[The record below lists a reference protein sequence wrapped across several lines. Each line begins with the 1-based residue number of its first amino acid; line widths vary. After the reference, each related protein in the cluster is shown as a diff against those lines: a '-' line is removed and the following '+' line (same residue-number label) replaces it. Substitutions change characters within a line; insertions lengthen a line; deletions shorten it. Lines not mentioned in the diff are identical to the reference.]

1 MGRSRIATGLEK
13 LMSDLPKLLMQ
24 RNLAESSQMKKLSIA
39 ATEGYLKEAANFTT
53 VAQFDSAAASM
64 MDELTPHGN
73 DPTIAM
79 AGNNAFK
86 ALGRLKDNFIN
97 KQEAVVNFNQSFA
110 KAKELK
116 LEDTTSGMQELYN
129 SMMTTFEAKK
139 QYFNS
144 TEYSAYQKEIEA
156 LGDDIKTK
164 SMFNYI
170 DDLALGETDENG
182 NIIVAPGIQSATTGL
197 KNLYEMNK
205 VGAISNKDAMKELF
219 KISKDINAG
228 NVGAI
233 LNYGTKDMA
242 LLDTDLIQ
250 FPKDKLSS
258 GYQENLTSKFS
269 AKLFTEKQIT
279 PDNISYVRDTMSENI
294 AGIMSWGD
302 GLFGK
307 GFVDNLPKKKN
318 GRPYAQSVSGLENY
332 IKDMQSED
340 RRAGVAI
347 RSTADLLTD
356 VIDPSGVGDNVH
368 ERLHFAKMVD
378 LYIKTGDIQDQILDA
393 QSNTNVDSSIS
404 AYTNRLVNLAVDEQ
418 EPTEPIVPPTTG
430 TSMST
435 SPSPFIPSTT
445 QPVGVLAPPKT
456 IGGTPAGQQ
465 TAAGQSI
472 MKGQSNILDLVK
484 TIADKK
490 RAEEFAQI
498 PESEWD
504 EVRKAPAPNKG
515 PGIRTRPTGMD
526 VTDIVANISPRP
538 TSKPSKPAAVPDK
551 GKLSLGKVL
560 GGLAQDK
567 SPEAVAK
574 RAEAERV
581 ADIRISVPSQ
591 SPDQDD
597 MSYINSIDSKQLR
610 KIGIWSDKNVTR
622 KLKSSAKK
630 ELQETIKELQGMRG
644 DADAAM
650 VAKELPKLRRLLK
663 EFNTA
668 GVNKIS
674 KGMLEYMY
682 ALNAS
687 QYEGVDDFI
696 ASLSDGKIGVE

>member
-1 MGRSRIATGLEK
+1 
-13 LMSDLPKLLMQ
+13 
-24 RNLAESSQMKKLSIA
+24 
-39 ATEGYLKEAANFTT
+39 
-53 VAQFDSAAASM
+53 
-64 MDELTPHGN
+64 
-73 DPTIAM
+73 
-79 AGNNAFK
+79 
-86 ALGRLKDNFIN
+86 
-97 KQEAVVNFNQSFA
+97 
-110 KAKELK
+110 
-116 LEDTTSGMQELYN
+116 
-129 SMMTTFEAKK
+129 
-139 QYFNS
+139 
-144 TEYSAYQKEIEA
+144 
-156 LGDDIKTK
+156 
-164 SMFNYI
+164 
-170 DDLALGETDENG
+170 
-182 NIIVAPGIQSATTGL
+182 
-197 KNLYEMNK
+197 
-205 VGAISNKDAMKELF
+205 
-219 KISKDINAG
+219 
-228 NVGAI
+228 
-233 LNYGTKDMA
+233 MA
-242 LLDTDLIQ
+242 LLDTELQKSRFPYDDL
-250 FPKDKLSS
+250 PTKYKDR
-258 GYQENLTSKFS
+258 LTSEFGG
-269 AKLFTEKQIT
+269 KLFTEKQIT
-279 PDNISYVRDTMSENI
+279 ADNVGLVRDTMSENI
-294 AGIMSWGD
+294 TSIFNES
-302 GLFGK
+302 
-307 GFVDNLPKKKN
+307 FVDLPKKAN
-318 GRPYAQSVSGLENY
+318 GRAYANNISGLENF
-332 IKDMQSED
+332 IKDQQKANPDKSVYDILED
-340 RRAGVAI
+340 HVDTWGATPFWSGDPDNKKTRAQ
-347 RSTADLLTD
+347 
-356 VIDPSGVGDNVH
+356 
-368 ERLHFAKMVD
+368 RLHFSKMLD
-378 LYIKTGDIQDQILDA
+378 LYLKTGDIQQQILDA
-393 QSNTNVDSSIS
+393 NSNDNIDSSIS
-404 AYTNRLVNLAVDEQ
+404 AYTNRLVNYAVDEQ
-418 EPTEPIVPPTTG
+418 EPTDPIVPPATG
-430 TSMST
+430 TKMST

-456 IGGTPAGQQ
+456 VGGTPAGKQ

-504 EVRKAPAPNKG
+504 EVRKAPSTEPKSTFTMAKG
-515 PGIRTRPTGMD
+515 VD
-526 VTDIVANISPRP
+526 VTDIIASIDPKP

-581 ADIRISVPSQ
+581 ADIRVSVPSQ

>member
-1 MGRSRIATGLEK
+1 MARSRIATGLEK
-13 LMSDLPKLLMQ
+13 LMSDLPKLMIQ
-24 RNLAESSQMKKLSIA
+24 RSMAENSQMKKLSIA
-39 ATEGYLKEAANFTT
+39 ATEGYLKEAANYTS
-53 VAQFDSAAASM
+53 VAQFDAAAASM

-79 AGNNAFK
+79 AGNNALK
-86 ALGRLKDNFIN
+86 AMGRLRDNFVN
-97 KQEAVVNFNQSFA
+97 KQEAVVSFNQSFA

-233 LNYGTKDMA
+233 LNYGTKDMR
-242 LLDTDLIQ
+242 LLDREL
-250 FPKDKLSS
+250 KDFNYGELNDDYKKT
-258 GYQENLTSKFS
+258 LTSDFS
-269 AKLFTEKQIT
+269 ALQFTEKEIT
-279 PDNISYVRDTMSENI
+279 PDNISYVRSSVGENI
-294 AGIMSWGD
+294 TNV
-302 GLFGK
+302 FNT
-307 GFVDNLPKKKN
+307 GFIDLPKKKN
-318 GRPYAQSVSGLENY
+318 GRSYSKNIDGLENF
-332 IKDMQSED
+332 IKDKLKENPNQSVYDILEGNVD
-340 RRAGVAI
+340 TWGYGLKPGDPD
-347 RSTADLLTD
+347 TATAR
-356 VIDPSGVGDNVH
+356 NQ
-368 ERLHFAKMVD
+368 RLHFSKMLD
-378 LYIKTGDIQDQILDA
+378 LYMKTGDIQDQILDA

-418 EPTEPIVPPTTG
+418 EPTAPVVPPATG
-430 TSMST
+430 TKMST

-456 IGGTPAGQQ
+456 VGGTPAGKQ

-504 EVRKAPAPNKG
+504 EVRKAPSTEPKSTFTMAKG
-515 PGIRTRPTGMD
+515 VD
-526 VTDIVANISPRP
+526 VTDIIASIDPKP

-581 ADIRISVPSQ
+581 ADIRVSVPSQ

>member
-1 MGRSRIATGLEK
+1 MARSRIATGLEK
-13 LMSDLPKLLMQ
+13 LMSDLPKLMIQ
-24 RNLAESSQMKKLSIA
+24 RSMAENSQMKKLSIA
-39 ATEGYLKEAANFTT
+39 ATEGYLKEAANYTS
-53 VAQFDSAAASM
+53 VAQFDAAAASM

-79 AGNNAFK
+79 AGNNALK
-86 ALGRLKDNFIN
+86 AMGRLRDNFVN
-97 KQEAVVNFNQSFA
+97 KQEAVVSFNQSFA

-233 LNYGTKDMA
+233 LNYGTKDMR
-242 LLDTDLIQ
+242 LVDREL
-250 FPKDKLSS
+250 KDFNYGELNDDYKKT
-258 GYQENLTSKFS
+258 LTSDFS
-269 AKLFTEKQIT
+269 ALQFTEKEIT
-279 PDNISYVRDTMSENI
+279 PDNISYVRSSVGENI
-294 AGIMSWGD
+294 TNV
-302 GLFGK
+302 FNT
-307 GFVDNLPKKKN
+307 GFIDLPKKKN
-318 GRPYAQSVSGLENY
+318 GRSYSKNIDGLENF
-332 IKDMQSED
+332 IKDKLKENPNQSVYDILEGNVD
-340 RRAGVAI
+340 TWGYGLKPGDPD
-347 RSTADLLTD
+347 TATAR
-356 VIDPSGVGDNVH
+356 NQ
-368 ERLHFAKMVD
+368 RLHFSKMLD
-378 LYIKTGDIQDQILDA
+378 LYMKTGDIQDQILDA

-418 EPTEPIVPPTTG
+418 EPTAPVVPPATG
-430 TSMST
+430 TKMST

-456 IGGTPAGQQ
+456 VGGTPAGKQ

-504 EVRKAPAPNKG
+504 EVRKAPSTEPKSTFTMAKG
-515 PGIRTRPTGMD
+515 VD
-526 VTDIVANISPRP
+526 VTDIIASIDPKP

-581 ADIRISVPSQ
+581 ADIRVSVPSQ

>member
-1 MGRSRIATGLEK
+1 MARSRIATGLEK
-13 LMSDLPKLLMQ
+13 LMSDLPKLMIQ
-24 RNLAESSQMKKLSIA
+24 RSMAENSQMKKLSIA
-39 ATEGYLKEAANFTT
+39 ATEGYLKEAANYTS
-53 VAQFDSAAASM
+53 VAQFDAAAASM

-79 AGNNAFK
+79 AGNNALK
-86 ALGRLKDNFIN
+86 AMGRLRDNFVN
-97 KQEAVVNFNQSFA
+97 KQEAVVSFNQSFA

-116 LEDTTSGMQELYN
+116 LEDTTSGMQDLYN

-170 DDLALGETDENG
+170 DDLALGETDEKG

-205 VGAISNKDAMKELF
+205 VGAISNKDAMKELY
-219 KISKDINAG
+219 KISTDINAG

-233 LNYGTKDMA
+233 LNYGTKDMR
-242 LLDTDLIQ
+242 LLDREL
-250 FPKDKLSS
+250 KDFNYGELNDDYKKT
-258 GYQENLTSKFS
+258 LTSDFS
-269 AKLFTEKQIT
+269 ALQFTEKEIT
-279 PDNISYVRDTMSENI
+279 PDNISYVRSSVGENI
-294 AGIMSWGD
+294 TNV
-302 GLFGK
+302 FNT
-307 GFVDNLPKKKN
+307 GFIDLPKKKN
-318 GRPYAQSVSGLENY
+318 GRSYSKNIDGLENF
-332 IKDMQSED
+332 IKDKLKENPNQSVYDILEGNVD
-340 RRAGVAI
+340 TWGYGLKPGDPD
-347 RSTADLLTD
+347 TATAR
-356 VIDPSGVGDNVH
+356 NQ
-368 ERLHFAKMVD
+368 RLHFSKMLD
-378 LYIKTGDIQDQILDA
+378 LYMKTGDIQDQILDA
-393 QSNTNVDSSIS
+393 QSNTNIDSSIS
-404 AYTNRLVNLAVDEQ
+404 AYTNRLVNLAVDDQ

-456 IGGTPAGQQ
+456 VGGTPAGKQ

-498 PESEWD
+498 PESEFD
-504 EVRKAPAPNKG
+504 RVTPDRIKPKSRTKSESTSLLDSGKSVLDMVGSLTTKKKEEDKKAIKG
-515 PGIRTRPTGMD
+515 TGGP
-526 VTDIVANISPRP
+526 VGTI
-538 TSKPSKPAAVPDK
+538 
-551 GKLSLGKVL
+551 LGK
-560 GGLAQDK
+560 LAQDK

-581 ADIRISVPSQ
+581 ADIRVSVPSQ

>member
-1 MGRSRIATGLEK
+1 
-13 LMSDLPKLLMQ
+13 
-24 RNLAESSQMKKLSIA
+24 
-39 ATEGYLKEAANFTT
+39 
-53 VAQFDSAAASM
+53 
-64 MDELTPHGN
+64 
-73 DPTIAM
+73 
-79 AGNNAFK
+79 
-86 ALGRLKDNFIN
+86 
-97 KQEAVVNFNQSFA
+97 
-110 KAKELK
+110 
-116 LEDTTSGMQELYN
+116 
-129 SMMTTFEAKK
+129 
-139 QYFNS
+139 
-144 TEYSAYQKEIEA
+144 
-156 LGDDIKTK
+156 
-164 SMFNYI
+164 MFNYI

-233 LNYGTKDMA
+233 LNYGTKDMR
-242 LLDTDLIQ
+242 LLDREL
-250 FPKDKLSS
+250 KDFNYGELNDDYKKT
-258 GYQENLTSKFS
+258 LTSDFS
-269 AKLFTEKQIT
+269 ALQFTEKEIT
-279 PDNISYVRDTMSENI
+279 PDNISYVRSSVGENI
-294 AGIMSWGD
+294 TNV
-302 GLFGK
+302 FNT
-307 GFVDNLPKKKN
+307 GFIDLPKKKN
-318 GRPYAQSVSGLENY
+318 GRSYSKNIDGLENF
-332 IKDMQSED
+332 IKDKLKENPNQSVYDILEGNVD
-340 RRAGVAI
+340 TWGYGLKPGDPD
-347 RSTADLLTD
+347 TATAR
-356 VIDPSGVGDNVH
+356 NQ
-368 ERLHFAKMVD
+368 RLHFSKMLD
-378 LYIKTGDIQDQILDA
+378 LYMKTGDIQDQILDA

-418 EPTEPIVPPTTG
+418 EPTAPVVPPATG
-430 TSMST
+430 TKMST

-456 IGGTPAGQQ
+456 VGGTPAGKQ

-504 EVRKAPAPNKG
+504 EVRKAPSTEPKSTFTMAKG
-515 PGIRTRPTGMD
+515 VD
-526 VTDIVANISPRP
+526 VTDIIASIDPKP

-581 ADIRISVPSQ
+581 ADIRVSVPSQ